1 MLLTCFWYKRT
12 NRKLEKTYSPDF
24 LFSSK
29 NNYTVKRIHIRH
41 FSLHNTDKREMLEFT
56 PIQEKK
62 LSSHGEYLE
71 NIYFPKSHV
80 HQLFYFDLKYWNHFS
95 QQNNPCSRIEVL
107 MRAFVAFHRTVTKL
121 FHNVYFL
128 LRDTSHN
135 NFISKCAS
143 ILRKS

>member
-1 MLLTCFWYKRT
+1 MHTTSPQPIVYFLNIMSDTRISSTMVSCDRCVIQSYMYRT
-12 NRKLEKTYSPDF
+12 SHIVYHKFTVCAVLSVCAALCSISCIF

-80 HQLFYFDLKYWNHFS
+80 HQLFYFDLKY
-95 QQNNPCSRIEVL
+95 
-107 MRAFVAFHRTVTKL
+107 
-121 FHNVYFL
+121 
-128 LRDTSHN
+128 
-135 NFISKCAS
+135 
-143 ILRKS
+143 